1 MKLTAKQKLHVEQAG
16 KHLSFG
22 YMLMTLAMD
31 HFDDCELQLKDVG
44 VMKQKIKQCAGRTES
59 AYRIFCDEFK
69 PLLGET
75 NGGVLLKEY
84 EELKEKINKLAFA

>member
-1 MKLTAKQKLHVEQAG
+1 MNLTAKQKLHVEQAG

-31 HFDDCELQLKDVG
+31 HFDDCELMLKDVG
-44 VMKQKIKQCAGRTES
+44 VMKMKIKQAAGRTEG

-69 PLLGET
+69 PLLEGT
-75 NGGVLLKEY
+75 DGILLKEY
-84 EELKEKINKLAFA
+84 EELKEKINQLAFA